1 MKRVIFYFS
10 ATGNTLVAAR
20 EFAAK
25 LGDTELI
32 SIATLNGKSYDIKDL
47 DVGIA
52 FPVYAG
58 LMPNIVTRFVEG
70 LSPVPGKYFFGLCT
84 CGGMAFGALDHLNRT
99 LRKKGASLSM
109 GTVLAM
115 PSNYLPFG
123 EAPGEMKQKKI
134 FEKASERI
142 SEAVEII
149 SKNGR
154 GKIERS
160 IFPVNLI
167 SILCERFYMKRFY
180 KEAEKFAANSSC
192 TGCGLCARLCPVG
205 NIEMKDGRPSWGRKC
220 ELCYG
225 CINWCPCAAIDCGH
239 ATTGKKRY
247 HHPSVN
253 ADDIIPIL
261 KH

>member
-20 EFAAK
+20 EFAGE
-25 LGDTELI
+25 LGDTELV
-32 SIATLNGKSYDIKDL
+32 SIAALDGKPYDIKGL

-58 LMPNIVTRFVEG
+58 LMPNIVKRFVES
-70 LSPVPGKYFFGLCT
+70 LSPAPSQYFFGLCT
-84 CGGMAFGALDHLNRT
+84 CGGMAFGALDHMNRV
-99 LRKKGASLSM
+99 LKKRGASLSL
-109 GTVLAM
+109 GTVLVM

-123 EAPGEMKQKKI
+123 EAPEENKQKRI
-134 FEKASERI
+134 FEKASGRI
-142 SEAVEII
+142 SEAAEIVR
-149 SKNGR
+149 KNGR

-167 SILCERFYMKRFY
+167 SRFCELFYMKQFY

-205 NIEMKDGRPSWGRKC
+205 NIEMKDGRPVWDGKC

-225 CINWCPCAAIDCGH
+225 CINWCPCAAIDCGR
-239 ATTGKKRY
+239 ATKDKKRY
-247 HHPSVN
+247 HHPAVK
-253 ADDIIPIL
+253 AEDIICSGRS
-261 KH
+261 

>member
-1 MKRVIFYFS
+1 MKCVIFYFS
-10 ATGNTLVAAR
+10 ATGNTLIAAR
-20 EFAAK
+20 ELAGK
-25 LGDTELI
+25 LGNTELV
-32 SIATLNGKSYDIKDL
+32 SIAALDGKPYDIKGL

-58 LMPNIVTRFVEG
+58 LMPNIVKRFVES
-70 LSPVPGKYFFGLCT
+70 LSPARDQYFFGLCT
-84 CGGMAFGALDHLNRT
+84 CGGMAFGALDHLNRV
-99 LRKKGASLSM
+99 LRKRGASLSL
-109 GTVLAM
+109 GTVLVM

-123 EAPGEMKQKKI
+123 EAPGEMKQKTI

-142 SEAVEII
+142 SEAAEII
-149 SKNGR
+149 RKNGR

-180 KEAEKFAANSSC
+180 KEAEKLEANSSC

-205 NIEMKDGRPSWGRKC
+205 NIEMKDGHPVWGRKC

-225 CINWCPCAAIDCGH
+225 CINWCPCTAIECGRS
-239 ATTGKKRY
+239 TNGKKRY
-247 HHPSVN
+247 HHPAVN
-253 ADDIIPIL
+253 AEDIIQIL